1 MNTRSPGE
9 GTAALVAATRVVDAV
24 VGEGRSA
31 EDALD
36 AQQGGPAVQA
46 IALGTLRWFQRLSP
60 AFDSLLDRPGA
71 DTQGIVKA
79 LLVTAAHQ
87 IGYSRNA
94 PQGVVDAAVDA
105 TRSLGVARASGLV
118 NAVLRRYVRER
129 GAIHSRLDSS
139 DLAVLHSH
147 PRWLV
152 KLLQRDWPEQAR
164 TILAGNNLRAPMTLR
179 VDLSRTSVAQVLET
193 FAAQGIAASAIEGY
207 PAAVELEAPKPV
219 EALPGFDTGLVS
231 VQDAAAQ
238 LAAALLA
245 PQPGQRV
252 LDACAAPGGKT
263 VHLLEAAGGEIDLL
277 AVDIDAGRL
286 EWVEENLAR
295 CGRRARL
302 AALDLADPDALADE
316 APFDRIL
323 VDAPCSGTGVIRRHP
338 DIKLLRR
345 PADIARFAQLQA
357 RLLANLFPKLA
368 PGGRLVYATCSV
380 LKDENDGV
388 LAGILAAHPQAKVL
402 PLPAHWAPRALP
414 TSTGGQLLP
423 APGAPTD
430 GFHYAVLTRLPG

>member
-1 MNTRSPGE
+1 MSNRSPGE

-24 VGEGRSA
+24 VGDGRSA
-31 EDALD
+31 EDALE

-60 AFDSLLDRPGA
+60 AFDSLLKRPGA
-71 DTQGIVKA
+71 ETQGIVRA

-105 TRSLGVARASGLV
+105 SRELGVARASGLV

-129 GAIHSRLDSS
+129 GAIHARLDSS

-152 KLLQRDWPEQAR
+152 KLLQRDWPEQVR
-164 TILAGNNLRAPMTLR
+164 TILQGNNERAAMTLR
-179 VDLSRTSVAQVLET
+179 VDLTRTSVAQVLESFT
-193 FAAQGIAASAIEGY
+193 AQGIAARGLEGY
-207 PAAVELEAPKPV
+207 PAAVMLDAPRAV

-238 LAAALLA
+238 LAAPLLA
-245 PQPGQRV
+245 PEPGQRV

-277 AVDIDAGRL
+277 AVDVDERRL
-286 EWVEENLAR
+286 KRVEENLAR
-295 CGRRARL
+295 CGRTART
-302 AALDLADPDALADE
+302 AVLDLSDPGALATE

-323 VDAPCSGTGVIRRHP
+323 LDAPCSGTGVIRRHP

-345 PADIARFAQLQA
+345 AADIARFAKLQA
-357 RLLANLFPKLA
+357 QLLASLFPKLA

-388 LAGILAAHPQAKVL
+388 LAHFLAAHPQAQLV
-402 PLPAHWAPRALP
+402 PLPANWAPRALP

-430 GFHYAVLTRLPG
+430 GFHYAVLTRLA